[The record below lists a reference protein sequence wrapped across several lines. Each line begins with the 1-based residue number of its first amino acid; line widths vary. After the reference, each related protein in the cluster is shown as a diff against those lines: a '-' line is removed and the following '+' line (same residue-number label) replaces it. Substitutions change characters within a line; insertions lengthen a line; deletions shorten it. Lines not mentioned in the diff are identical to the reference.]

1 LTLGEVRGTSL
12 ARVRHS
18 KTSCHYFSSRDKEN
32 ESVNFLRGPSLSLVL
47 FFCFV
52 LISPVSA
59 QNFEYFPGAKY
70 DPSIPTLKQVVGHDW
85 GEKITMHHEATAY
98 INSLQQAAG
107 SRIKVI
113 KYAETWEGRSLH
125 VLAIGSSS
133 NMARVDE
140 IKAGMQKLADPRG
153 ISQNEANSLIA
164 SLPSLVWLICGV
176 HGNEISSVDA
186 GLLTAYHLLAAQG
199 DQLVEAAMKNTVVL
213 IDPMQNPDGRDR
225 FISYFRQNVGMIPDG
240 DMQAAEHNEVWPSG
254 RVNHY
259 LFDMNRD
266 WFAQTQPE
274 TRGRTKF
281 YLEWF
286 PQVVVD
292 LHEMGTNNSYYF
304 APPALP
310 WNPNLTKPQLD
321 WLTKFGRNNASWF
334 DRFRFDYFTRE
345 NFDSFYPGYGEGWPL
360 FHGSI
365 GMTYEQASVRGLLA
379 KREDETMMHYRDSVQ
394 HHFIASLSTI
404 ENTSN
409 NREALLRYFYEYR
422 RTASEE
428 GKNEAVKEYIIT
440 PGSDPNRAARLA
452 AMLMQSG
459 IEVKRAEAAFNNPKT
474 RDYFDGSL
482 QARDF
487 PAGSYLV
494 SLSQPAKRLAK
505 TLMDK
510 QTDQD
515 KVFLDEQRRRNKL
528 RQPEEFY
535 DVTAWSLPLL
545 FDVQCYLAEQA
556 SSVQAT
562 SLKDLPKPTG
572 QIRGGQAKL
581 AYLIPWGTQSAA
593 AALAHLFRQDL
604 RVHSSD
610 KPFRLNQTSFPAG
623 TLIVKVKDNPSNL
636 HERMTRLAGEQG
648 VDVYATD
655 SSWVD
660 DGPNFGSDSIR
671 FLPKPRVALA
681 YNTPTS
687 PNSVGWVRY
696 LIEQR
701 YGYPV
706 TTIRAEQMRNADLSR
721 YNVIILPDTFGSY
734 TQQLGDG
741 ASLRDWAQKGGVLI
755 GLAGATNW
763 LADEKVN
770 LLPTKREKRE
780 KSEAKAEKK
789 DQAEPVKNQPDLK
802 DPPAKGQSAR
812 NQAKDPPKDQAKD
825 QAKDQTKDPVEK
837 AIEPADEFPSSTPGA
852 ILRVAVDR
860 THWLGFGYNEM
871 TTVIVDSNRIYT
883 LLKLDKGTNVAV
895 YLPEDKMLVSGFMW
909 DDPKRQLPNKAFLM
923 HTRSGRGHV
932 IGFAEDPNYR
942 AFMDGLNVMM
952 LNAVFLGPG
961 H

>member
-1 LTLGEVRGTSL
+1 MIL
-12 ARVRHS
+12 
-18 KTSCHYFSSRDKEN
+18 C
-32 ESVNFLRGPSLSLVL
+32 
-47 FFCFV
+47 FCF
-52 LISPVSA
+52 LLSSPISA
-59 QNFEYFPGAKY
+59 QNFEFFPGARY
-70 DPSIPTLKQVVGHDW
+70 DSSIPTLKQVVGHDW
-85 GEKITMHHEATAY
+85 GEKITMHHEAAAY

-113 KYAETWEGRSLH
+113 KYAETWEGRALY
-125 VLAIGSSS
+125 VLAIGSPS
-133 NMARVDE
+133 NIARVE
-140 IKAGMQKLADPRG
+140 EVKAGMQKLADPRG
-153 ISQNEANSLIA
+153 ISQNEANAIIS
-164 SLPSLVWLICGV
+164 SLPSLVWFICGV

-199 DQLVEAAMKNTVVL
+199 DQLVEAAMKNTIVL

-225 FISYFRQNVGMIPDG
+225 FINYFRQNVGLTPDG

-274 TRGRTKF
+274 TRGRTEF

-310 WNPNLTKPQLD
+310 LNPNLTKSQLD

-345 NFDSFYPGYGEGWPL
+345 NYDSFYPGYGEGWPL

-379 KREDETMMHYRDSVQ
+379 RREDETTMHYRDSVQ

-409 NREALLRYFYEYR
+409 NREALLRHFYEYR
-422 RTASEE
+422 RSASEE
-428 GKNEAVKEYIIT
+428 GKNETVKEYIIT
-440 PGSDPNRAARLA
+440 PGNDPNRATRLA
-452 AMLMQSG
+452 VVLMQSG
-459 IEVKRAEAAFNNPKT
+459 IEVKRAEAAFSNPRT
-474 RDYFDGSL
+474 RDYFDGNL

-494 SLSQPAKRLAK
+494 SLAQPAKRLAK
-505 TLMDK
+505 TLLDK

-528 RQPEEFY
+528 RKPEEFY

-545 FDVQCYLAEQA
+545 FDVPCYLAEQA

-562 SLKDLPKPTG
+562 SLKDQPKPAG
-572 QIRGGQAKL
+572 QVRGGQARL

-593 AALAHLFRQDL
+593 SALAQMFRHDL

-610 KPFRLNQTSFPAG
+610 KPFRLNQTNFPAG
-623 TLIVKVKDNPSNL
+623 TLIVKVKDNPSDL
-636 HERMTRLAGEQG
+636 HERMTKLAAEQG

-660 DGPNFGSDSIR
+660 DGPNFGSDNIR

-687 PNSVGWVRY
+687 PNSVGWLRY
-696 LIEQR
+696 LIERR

-706 TTIRAEQMRNADLSR
+706 TTIRVDQMRNADLSR
-721 YNVIILPDTFGSY
+721 YNVIILPDTFSNY
-734 TQQLGDG
+734 NQQLGDG
-741 ASLRDWAQKGGVLI
+741 ASLRSWVEKGGVLI

-780 KSEAKAEKK
+780 KTEAKAEKK
-789 DQAEPVKNQPDLK
+789 DQKEPSDDQSDDKDQPVRT
-802 DPPAKGQSAR
+802 QSAR
-812 NQAKDPPKDQAKD
+812 NQAKNPPPRNQVKEPPKEQAKEV
-825 QAKDQTKDPVEK
+825 AKDPIEK

-852 ILRVAVDR
+852 ILRVAVDQM
-860 THWLGFGYNEM
+860 HWLGFGYGET
-871 TTVIVDSNRIYT
+871 TTVMVDSNRIYT
-883 LLKLDKGTNVAV
+883 LLKLDKGANVAV
-895 YLPEDKMLVSGFMW
+895 YLPEDRMFVSGFMW
-909 DDPKRQLPNKAFLM
+909 DDTKKQLPNKAYLM
-923 HTRSGRGHV
+923 HTQTGRGHV